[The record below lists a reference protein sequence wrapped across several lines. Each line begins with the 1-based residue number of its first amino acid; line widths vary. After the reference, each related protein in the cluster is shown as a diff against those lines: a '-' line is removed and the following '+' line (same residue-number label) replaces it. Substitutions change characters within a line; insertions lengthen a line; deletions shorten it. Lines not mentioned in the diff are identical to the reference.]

1 MEKIIIESPSKINL
15 GLNVVKKRADG
26 YHDLETV
33 FYPLLLSDRLTFQ
46 KSVKLELHSNS
57 VILNNLEDNLVA
69 KAIRLIEKKLGIRIH
84 VKIFIEK
91 IIPIGGGLGGGSS
104 NAAITLKAINK
115 LFNLK
120 LSYNNLADFAL
131 QLGSDVPF
139 FLNHIPSYAESK
151 GEILY
156 PLNLEIQY
164 PIVIINP
171 GINISTRW
179 AFERIKPT
187 KPEYSL
193 RKLFEEKNIDFK
205 NLKSYIRNDFE
216 PVVFKEYPQVEKIK
230 KEL

>member
-46 KSVKLELHSNS
+46 KSDRLELHSNS
-57 VILNNLEDNLVA
+57 EILNNLEDNLVV
-69 KAIRLIEKKLGIRIH
+69 KAIRLIEKKSGIRIH
-84 VKIFIEK
+84 VKVFIEK

-115 LFNLK
+115 LFK
-120 LSYNNLADFAL
+120 LNFSNKHLAAMAL
-131 QLGSDVPF
+131 ELGSDVPF
-139 FLNHIPSYAESK
+139 FLNHVPSYAEAR
-151 GEILY
+151 GEILS
-156 PLNLEIQY
+156 PIRLEIQY
-164 PIVIINP
+164 PILIISP

-193 RKLFEEKNIDFK
+193 RMLFEEKKIDFK
-205 NLKSYIRNDFE
+205 KLNSYIKLCKLAERR
-216 PVVFKEYPQVEKIK
+216 EYVHLPS
-230 KEL
+230 